1 MTRPV
6 DRERLDELER
16 QAHEAEPEVPFPE
29 PAVLALQRAAGNRA
43 VTRFLIRQPN
53 LTVTDRQ
60 AESSERVLTWFV
72 ALAREIRQT
81 EPGTPLQSV
90 PELVYMAGELEIEQG
105 KVRDRMKP
113 SKIEELIRRSARE
126 QGVELLEHRG
136 LADVRG
142 VGAEATAILGNL
154 GRIPTELTFG
164 NTNENITISI
174 GGKVSANVG
183 ALKLEGETLP
193 EGGAKGG
200 AKIKGNAGEVEIHG
214 SPEGAGASFKRGQ
227 TKVGVDL
234 GKGLKAEVKAG
245 DLVSVKGSVVPEG
258 DGKVSWSAQITIGT
272 LGGNVI
278 SAEDIAKVMGAT
290 QDAFAGSGGA
300 IVNNLGVES
309 VTQHG
314 PLLKKA
320 VTDVA
325 EKARKSAAQGKPGWS
340 VGATVKGDKT
350 GGYSGTVDAHLGVLV
365 SSYDGQSRF
374 QRGRMGA
381 GQACAVRRG
390 HGDLSGGSRRAIQL
404 VKETAATLKTVRD
417 GAGSGDE
424 LIDAIAREVVG
435 RAQEPAA

>member
-1 MTRPV
+1 MTRSEH
-6 DRERLDELER
+6 RERLDELER
-16 QAHEAEPEVPFPE
+16 RAREPEPPGPEIPFPE
-29 PAVLALQRAAGNRA
+29 PTVLALQRAAGNQA
-43 VTRFLIRQPN
+43 VARFLLRQPN
-53 LTVTDRQ
+53 LTITDRQ
-60 AESSERVLTWFV
+60 GAASERVLTWFV

-90 PELVYMAGELEIEQG
+90 PELIHMAGELDLEQG
-105 KVRDRMKP
+105 KVHDRMKP
-113 SKIEELIRRSARE
+113 SVIEELIRRSARE
-126 QGVELLEHRG
+126 QGVELLEHRD

-142 VGAEATAILGNL
+142 VGAEAAAILGNL

-164 NTNENITISI
+164 NSNENITISI

-245 DLVSVKGSVVPEG
+245 DLVSIKGSVVPEG

-278 SAEDIAKVMGAT
+278 SAEDIAKVMSAT
-290 QDAFAGSGGA
+290 QDTFAASGGA
-300 IVNNLGVES
+300 IVNDLGVES
-309 VTQHG
+309 VKQHG

-320 VTDVA
+320 VSDVA

-340 VGATVKGDKT
+340 AGATVKGDKT
-350 GGYSGTVDAHLGVLV
+350 GGYSGTV
-365 SSYDGQSRF
+365 
-374 QRGRMGA
+374 
-381 GQACAVRRG
+381 
-390 HGDLSGGSRRAIQL
+390 
-404 VKETAATLKTVRD
+404 TLTWVF
-417 GAGSGDE
+417 
-424 LIDAIAREVVG
+424 
-435 RAQEPAA
+435 